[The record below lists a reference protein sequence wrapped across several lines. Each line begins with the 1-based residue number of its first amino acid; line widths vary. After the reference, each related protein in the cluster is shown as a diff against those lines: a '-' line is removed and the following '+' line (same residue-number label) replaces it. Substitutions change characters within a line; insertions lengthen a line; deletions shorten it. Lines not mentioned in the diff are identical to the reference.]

1 MKVRA
6 IETSEYNG
14 ITAGNIYE
22 VIDSNEIMYEIAN
35 DDCIHV
41 RVYTERFEV
50 VEDKEE
56 KDKKDNPFNVQVGG
70 SYYKKLKIQPM
81 EYAYHNKLD
90 MCQASVVKY
99 VTRFRDKNG
108 KQDLEKAKHII
119 DMLIAFEYGENGNG
133 N

>member
-1 MKVRA
+1 MKKVRA
-6 IETSEYNG
+6 IETSDHN
-14 ITAGNIYE
+14 
-22 VIDSNEIMYEIAN
+22 V
-35 DDCIHV
+35 V
-41 RVYTERFEV
+41 RSSIPEQCELKT
-50 VEDKEE
+50 
-56 KDKKDNPFNVQVGG
+56 DNPLNIQVGG
-70 SYYKKLKIQPM
+70 NYYKKLKIQPM

-119 DMLIAFEYGENGNG
+119 DMLIAFEYGENDNG